1 MADDLPSG
9 FAYYRTEAHKLLAL
23 PHALAEEAEAARAQ
37 RQSDEA
43 EARRTAKTQEAE
55 RGPDVAAAGPTTPSA
70 EPALSASPAPGFLR
84 VLPRFTELTGPQA
97 EADIR
102 SRTSDDDVRR
112 RLEAVRQ
119 RLLELGPDRRV
130 ARTADW
136 RAALDRLEAAL
147 PNFRDP
153 IGLLRDTLALAEAA
167 SGSVRIP
174 PMLLLGPP
182 GIGKTYFSHEVAA
195 LLGVPHASIAFDQP
209 TAGSQ
214 LRGTDKYW
222 SNTESGIL
230 FKLVCLGEVANPV
243 VLLDELDKSALGSNR
258 RELDP
263 LAQLHGA
270 LEPQTA
276 RCIQDVS
283 TDIEFDASLVGYIA
297 TANSLRGIGL
307 PLLSRFEV
315 IDIGAPDAHEAVQ
328 VARHVMHSVLER
340 LGLAERVGFDRRCA
354 AVLAR
359 MSPRLMQRVA
369 ERLVA
374 QALRERR
381 DRVSDEDVWAA
392 LGWNETSRLH

>member
-1 MADDLPSG
+1 MAEDLPGG
-9 FAYYRTEAHKLLAL
+9 FAYYRTEAHQLLAL
-23 PHALAEEAEAARAQ
+23 PRAVAEEAEAARAQ

-43 EARRTAKTQEAE
+43 GARRVGKRQEAQHDKAE
-55 RGPDVAAAGPTTPSA
+55 VAAEPAPLSP
-70 EPALSASPAPGFLR
+70 EPALSAAPAPGFLR
-84 VLPRFTELTGPQA
+84 VLPRFTELTGPQS

-102 SRTSDDDVRR
+102 SRTSDEEVRK

-119 RLLELGPDRRV
+119 RLLALGPDRRV
-130 ARTADW
+130 ARPANW

-153 IGLLRDTLALAEAA
+153 VGLLRDTLALAEVAK
-167 SGSVRIP
+167 SGVRIP

-209 TAGSQ
+209 SAGSQ

-243 VLLDELDKSALGSNR
+243 VLLDELDKSVLGSNR
-258 RELDP
+258 HELDP

-276 RCIQDVS
+276 RCIQDIS

-297 TANSLRGIGL
+297 TANSLRGIGP
-307 PLLSRFEV
+307 PLLSRFEGF
-315 IDIGAPDAHEAVQ
+315 DIGAPDAHEAVQ
-328 VARHVMHSVLER
+328 VARHVMHAVLER
-340 LGLAERVGFDRRCA
+340 LGLVGQITFDRRCA
-354 AVLAR
+354 AVLAH
-359 MSPRLMQRVA
+359 MSPRQMRRVA

-381 DRVSDEDVWAA
+381 DRVGEEDVWAV
-392 LGWNETSRLH
+392 LGWSETSRLH